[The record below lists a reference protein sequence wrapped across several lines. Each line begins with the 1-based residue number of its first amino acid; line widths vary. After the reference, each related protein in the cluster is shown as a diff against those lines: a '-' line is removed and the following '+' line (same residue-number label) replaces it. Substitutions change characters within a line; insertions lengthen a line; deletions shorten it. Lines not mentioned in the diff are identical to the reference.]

1 MVLARG
7 IARDVGVV
15 VRGGAGARSRTLGA
29 LLAGALLA
37 GALLAGALLAG
48 ALIGGALVARANRAR
63 NRSAF
68 GLCARGIRLND
79 WASVTGADVGDVGR
93 FGCASGA
100 RSGVESA
107 CAAAARG
114 GLARCSAVTDVF
126 GDAV

>member
-15 VRGGAGARSRTLGA
+15 VRGGAGARSRTL
-29 LLAGALLA
+29 GALLA

>member
-15 VRGGAGARSRTLGA
+15 VRGGAGARSRTLVA
-29 LLAGALLA
+29 LLAGALLV
-37 GALLAGALLAG
+37 G